1 LSEKGEYLTPKHEDF
16 EHDVK
21 LDVEARV
28 RQGVKAVLEEVL
40 QEEMTQHLEAGYRE
54 LTPTRRGE
62 RNGHY
67 TRNLVTPAGRIERL
81 EVPRDREG
89 EFVTEVFERYK
100 RMTGDVEEAVLEM
113 YLSGISVRKIA
124 GVTDALSRVRVGK
137 DAVSRIARRLEEEQ
151 REWRERPLQEKS
163 YPYLYLDA
171 TYHLKVRW
179 GARVRS
185 MALLVCVGV
194 DEEGIREVLAVEV
207 GGTEKGAAY
216 ASLLRG
222 LIDRGLSGVR
232 LVVSDDHEGIKAA
245 VAGELPGT
253 EWQRC
258 VVHFE
263 RNVLAHVPASEMSE
277 VAEDLKAIFKV
288 RREKTARELA
298 KGFVEL
304 YGSRFPKA
312 VSVFE
317 AGIDDAL
324 SYLSFPGNH
333 HARLRTTNM
342 LERLFREVKRR
353 TRVVGVFPN
362 EVSASTLATEIALR
376 STEQWALKRYLRM
389 DALEALEKPNPQLS
403 RH

>member
-1 LSEKGEYLTPKHEDF
+1 LTPKKHEF
-16 EHDVK
+16 EHNVK

-40 QEEMTQHLEAGYRE
+40 EEEMSEHLEAGYRE

-67 TRNLVTPAGRIERL
+67 QRNLLTPAGKIERL

-113 YLSGISVRKIA
+113 YLSGLSVRKIA
-124 GVTDALSRVRVGK
+124 GVTEALSKVRIGK
-137 DAVSRIARRLEEEQ
+137 DAVSRIASRLEEQQ
-151 REWRERPLQEKS
+151 REWRERPLEDKEH
-163 YPYLYLDA
+163 PYLYLDA
-171 TYHLKVRW
+171 TYLKLRW
-179 GARVRS
+179 GARVTT

-194 DEEGIREVLAVEV
+194 DEEGFREVLAVEV
-207 GGTEKGAAY
+207 AGKEKGAAY

-222 LIDRGLSGVR
+222 LIDRGLRGVR

-245 VAGELPGT
+245 VAGELPGV

-263 RNVLAHVPASEMSE
+263 RNVLSHVPASEMNE
-277 VAEDLKAIFKV
+277 VAEDIKAVFKV
-288 RREKTARELA
+288 RRQKTARALA
-298 KGFVEL
+298 EEFVEL
-304 YGSRFPKA
+304 YRKRFPKA
-312 VSVFE
+312 VALFE
-317 AGIDDAL
+317 AGIEDAL
-324 SYLSFPGNH
+324 TYLSFPGSH
-333 HARLRTTNM
+333 HIRIRTTNM
-342 LERLFREVKRR
+342 LERLFKEVKRR

-362 EVSASTLATEIALR
+362 ETSASTLATEIALR
-376 STEQWALKRYLRM
+376 SSEEWALRRYLTM
-389 DALEALEKPNPQLS
+389 DALEAEKPNPQLS

>member
-1 LSEKGEYLTPKHEDF
+1 LTPKKHEF

-28 RQGVKAVLEEVL
+28 REGVKAVLEEVL
-40 QEEMTQHLEAGYRE
+40 QDEMTQHLEAGYRE

-67 TRNLVTPAGRIERL
+67 TRNLVTPAGKIEHL

-89 EFVTEVFERYK
+89 EFVTELFERYK
-100 RMTGDVEEAVLEM
+100 RMTGDVEEAILEM

-124 GVTDALSRVRVGK
+124 GVTEALSRVKVGK
-137 DAVSRIARRLEEEQ
+137 DAVSCIASRLQEQQ
-151 REWRERPLQEKS
+151 REWRERSLEEKEYS
-163 YPYLYLDA
+163 YLYLDA
-171 TYHLKVRW
+171 TYLKVRW
-179 GARVRS
+179 GARVSS
-185 MALLVCVGV
+185 MALLACVGV
-194 DEEGIREVLAVEV
+194 DEEGFREVLAVEV
-207 GGTEKGAAY
+207 AGSEKGAAY

-232 LVVSDDHEGIKAA
+232 LVISDDHEGIKAA
-245 VAGELPGT
+245 VSGELPGA

-258 VVHFE
+258 AVHFE
-263 RNVLAHVPASEMSE
+263 RNVLSHVPASETGE

-288 RREKTARELA
+288 RREKSALA
-298 KGFVEL
+298 LAEEFVEL
-304 YGSRFPKA
+304 YGKRFPKA

-324 SYLSFPGNH
+324 TYLSFPGSH
-333 HARLRTTNM
+333 HAKIRTTNM

-362 EVSASTLATEIALR
+362 ETSASTLATEIALR
-376 STEQWALKRYLRM
+376 SSEEWALRRYLTM
-389 DALEALEKPNPQLS
+389 DALETAVKPNPQLS

>member
-1 LSEKGEYLTPKHEDF
+1 LTPKNEF

-21 LDVEARV
+21 RDVEARV

-40 QEEMTQHLEAGYRE
+40 EEEMAEHLEAGYRE

-67 TRNLVTPAGRIERL
+67 QRNLLTPAGKIERL

-100 RMTGDVEEAVLEM
+100 LMTGDVEEAVLEM

-124 GVTDALSRVRVGK
+124 GVTEALSKVKVGK

-151 REWRERPLQEKS
+151 REWRERSLEEKE

-171 TYHLKVRW
+171 TYLKVRW
-179 GARVRS
+179 GASVS
-185 MALLVCVGV
+185 SLALLVCVGV
-194 DEEGIREVLAVEV
+194 NEEGFREVLAVEV
-207 GGTEKGAAY
+207 AGSEKGAAY

-222 LIDRGLSGVR
+222 LMDRGLHGVR

-245 VAGELPGT
+245 VSGELPGVD
-253 EWQRC
+253 WQRC

-263 RNVLAHVPASEMSE
+263 RNVLAHVPASSMSE

-288 RREKTARELA
+288 RREKTAKALA
-298 KGFVEL
+298 EEFVEL
-304 YGSRFPKA
+304 YAKRFPKA

-317 AGIDDAL
+317 VGIGDAL
-324 SYLSFPGNH
+324 SYLRYPGSH
-333 HARLRTTNM
+333 HARIRTTNM
-342 LERLFREVKRR
+342 LERLFKEVKRR

-362 EVSASTLATEIALR
+362 ETSASTLATEIALR
-376 STEQWALKRYLRM
+376 SSEEWALKRYLTM
-389 DALEALEKPNPQLS
+389 GALDTVEKLNPQLS

>member
-1 LSEKGEYLTPKHEDF
+1 MAPKHEF

-21 LDVEARV
+21 LNVEARV

-40 QEEMTQHLEAGYRE
+40 QEEMSEHLKAGYRE
-54 LTPTRRGE
+54 LTPTRKGE
-62 RNGHY
+62 RNGY
-67 TRNLVTPAGRIERL
+67 YQRNLVTPAGKIERL

-89 EFVTEVFERYK
+89 EFVTQVFERYK

-124 GVTDALSRVRVGK
+124 SVTEALSKVRVGK
-137 DAVSRIARRLEEEQ
+137 DAVSRIASRLEETQ
-151 REWRERPLQEKS
+151 REWRERSLEEKE

-171 TYHLKVRW
+171 TYLKVRW
-179 GARVRS
+179 GARVTT
-185 MALLVCVGV
+185 MALLACVGV
-194 DEEGIREVLAVEV
+194 DEEGFREVLAVEV
-207 GGTEKGAAY
+207 AGSEKSAAY

-222 LIDRGLSGVR
+222 LADRGLSGVR
-232 LVVSDDHEGIKAA
+232 LVISDDHEGIKAA
-245 VAGELPGT
+245 VAGELPGVG
-253 EWQRC
+253 WQRC

-263 RNVLAHVPASEMSE
+263 RNVLSHVPASETSE

-288 RREKTARELA
+288 RREKTAKSLA
-298 KGFVEL
+298 EEYVEL
-304 YGSRFPKA
+304 YGKRYPKA
-312 VSVFE
+312 VAVFE
-317 AGIDDAL
+317 AGIEDAL
-324 SYLSFPGNH
+324 TYLRYPGSH

-353 TRVVGVFPN
+353 TRAVGVFPN

-376 STEQWALKRYLRM
+376 SSEEWALKRYLTM
-389 DALEALEKPNPQLS
+389 DALEAVKKPHPQLS

>member
-1 LSEKGEYLTPKHEDF
+1 LTSKKHEF

-28 RQGVKAVLEEVL
+28 RQGVKVVLEEVL

-62 RNGHY
+62 RNGY
-67 TRNLVTPAGRIERL
+67 YQRNLVTPAGKIERL

-100 RMTGDVEEAVLEM
+100 RMTGDVEEAILEM

-124 GVTDALSRVRVGK
+124 GVTDALSKVRIGK
-137 DAVSRIARRLEEEQ
+137 DAVSRIASRLEEQ
-151 REWRERPLQEKS
+151 QKEWRERSLEEKS

-171 TYHLKVRW
+171 TYLKVRW
-179 GARVRS
+179 GARVTS
-185 MALLVCVGV
+185 MALLACVGV
-194 DEEGIREVLAVEV
+194 DKEGFREVLAVEV
-207 GGTEKGAAY
+207 AGSEKGEAY

-222 LIDRGLSGVR
+222 LIDRGLCGVR

-245 VAGELPGT
+245 VWGELSGVD
-253 EWQRC
+253 WQRC
-258 VVHFE
+258 IVHFE
-263 RNVLAHVPASEMSE
+263 RNVLSHVPASSMTEI
-277 VAEDLKAIFKV
+277 AEDLKAIFKV
-288 RREKTARELA
+288 RREKTAHILVEE
-298 KGFVEL
+298 FVEL
-304 YGSRFPKA
+304 YGGRFPKA
-312 VSVFE
+312 VSIFE
-317 AGIDDAL
+317 AGISDAL
-324 SYLSFPGNH
+324 TYLSYPGGH

-342 LERLFREVKRR
+342 LERLFKEVKRR

-362 EVSASTLATEIALR
+362 ETSATTLATEIALR
-376 STEQWALKRYLRM
+376 NSEQWALKRYLTM
-389 DALEALEKPNPQLS
+389 DALEEAKKPNPQLS

>member
-1 LSEKGEYLTPKHEDF
+1 LTPKKHEF

-40 QEEMTQHLEAGYRE
+40 QEEMSEHLEAGYRE

-67 TRNLVTPAGRIERL
+67 QRNLVTPAGKIERL

-113 YLSGISVRKIA
+113 YLSGISVRKVA
-124 GVTDALSRVRVGK
+124 GITDALSKVRIGK
-137 DAVSRIARRLEEEQ
+137 DAVSRIASRLQEQ
-151 REWRERPLQEKS
+151 QKEWRERSLEEKE

-171 TYHLKVRW
+171 TYLKVRW
-179 GARVRS
+179 GARVTS
-185 MALLVCVGV
+185 MALLACVGV
-194 DEEGIREVLAVEV
+194 DEEGFREVLAVEV
-207 GGTEKGAAY
+207 AGTEKGAAY
-216 ASLLRG
+216 ASLLRN
-222 LIDRGLSGVR
+222 LIDRDLHGVR

-245 VAGELPGT
+245 VFGELPGVD
-253 EWQRC
+253 WQRC

-263 RNVLAHVPASEMSE
+263 RNVLCHVPASSMAE

-288 RREKTARELA
+288 RREKTARALA
-298 KGFVEL
+298 EEFVEL
-304 YGSRFPKA
+304 YSGRFSKA

-317 AGIDDAL
+317 AGIGDAL
-324 SYLSFPGNH
+324 TYLSYPGSH
-333 HARLRTTNM
+333 HARIRTTNM

-362 EVSASTLATEIALR
+362 ETSASTLATEIALR
-376 STEQWALKRYLRM
+376 SSEEWALKRYLTM
-389 DALEALEKPNPQLS
+389 DALEEAKKPNPQLS